1 MSHIAPSILAA
12 DFTRLGEEVERAR
25 KAGAKYLHLDV
36 MDGHFVP
43 NLTFGSELVHQLRP
57 HCGDMIFDVHLMMTD
72 PLAFIPEFAA
82 AGADMIT
89 VHAECNSDIGECV
102 ELIRSLGKRPGISI
116 KPATPSSAVYDW
128 LDRIGLVLVMTVEPG
143 FGAQHM
149 LSHCLDKLSEIR
161 AEANRRGCG
170 DILLSVDG
178 GVKPD
183 NCAMVAQRGA
193 DILVAG
199 SAIFGADDLEAALR
213 SMENSV
219 SGK

>member
-12 DFTRLGEEVERAR
+12 DFTRLGEEVEKAR
-25 KAGAKYLHLDV
+25 KAGARYLHLDV

-57 HCGDMIFDVHLMMTD
+57 HCGDMVFDVHLMMTD
-72 PLAFIPEFAA
+72 PLSFIPEFAD

-89 VHAECNSDIGECV
+89 IHAECNSDIGQCLD
-102 ELIRSLGKRPGISI
+102 LINSLGKRAGISI
-116 KPATPSSAVYDW
+116 KPATLASAVFDY
-128 LDRIGLVLVMTVEPG
+128 LDRIGLALVMTVEPG

-149 LSHCLDKLSEIR
+149 LSDCLDKLGEIR
-161 AEANRRGCG
+161 AAADRLGYKNL
-170 DILLSVDG
+170 LLSVDG

-199 SAIFGADDLEAALR
+199 SAVFGADDLEAAFR
-213 SMENSV
+213 SMELSV
-219 SGK
+219 SGC